1 MKKSQI
7 ENGKVNVKDKVQKTV
22 KANVKIVTPEEFID
36 DLKSNCNCNCAN
48 MTNCKFNCNR
58 EQWVKGEYM
67 KEYIQELSKK
77 MVELDYWMDQEIKEI
92 EKEKSKGKNIAFF
105 NIEISK
111 VKSNYCITKNAI
123 CIGYFNQFD

>member
-1 MKKSQI
+1 MSKSIKKV
-7 ENGKVNVKDKVQKTV
+7 EKTV
-22 KANVKIVTPEEFID
+22 KANVKIVTQEEFIN
-36 DLKSNCNCNCAN
+36 DLKSNSNCNCAN

-77 MVELDYWMDQEIKEI
+77 MAELDYWMDQEIKEI

-105 NIEISK
+105 NLEISK